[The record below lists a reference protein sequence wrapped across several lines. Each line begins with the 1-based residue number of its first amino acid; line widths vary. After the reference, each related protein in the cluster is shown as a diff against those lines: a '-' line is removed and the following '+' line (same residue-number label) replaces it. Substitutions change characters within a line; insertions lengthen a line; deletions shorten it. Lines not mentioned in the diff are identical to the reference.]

1 MEDVT
6 AGPVNAVD
14 GVTSGGADRD
24 DLTAG
29 GPARQ
34 RPIRIAIVDDDAM
47 VRTGLRLLFGGSP
60 EFEVV
65 SEAADGAEAV
75 TMAAAHWP
83 DVILMDIRMP
93 RVDGLTATQR
103 IRSAPN
109 PPQIIVLTTFNIDE
123 YVLEALRGGASGFL
137 LKDTPPKDI
146 IAAVR
151 MVADG
156 AGMLSPSVVRGLID
170 YVADPAAGSRR
181 SQAKAQLKALT
192 DREREV
198 AVGLGHGWSNAEIG
212 GELGM
217 GIPTV
222 KGHVSRLLAKLG
234 LNNRVQVALLVHD
247 AELL

>member
-1 MEDVT
+1 MDDVT
-6 AGPVNAVD
+6 AGPA
-14 GVTSGGADRD
+14 GASGGVDTASADATR
-24 DLTAG
+24 
-29 GPARQ
+29 R
-34 RPIRIAIVDDDAM
+34 RPIRIGIVDDDAL

-65 SEAADGAEAV
+65 AEAVDGAEAIA
-75 TMAAAHWP
+75 MAAAHWP

-103 IRSAPN
+103 IRSGPK

-137 LKDTPPKDI
+137 LKDTPPQDI
-146 IAAVR
+146 LAAVR

-156 AGMLSPSVVRGLID
+156 AGMLSPAVVRGIID
-170 YVADPAAGSRR
+170 FVADPAAGSRR
-181 SQAKAQLKALT
+181 SRAKAGLSALT

-198 AVGLGHGWSNAEIG
+198 AIGLARGWSNAEIG
-212 GELGM
+212 RELRM

-234 LNNRVQVALLVHD
+234 LNNRVQVAMLVHD
-247 AELL
+247 AELLGDR